1 MKWFATVILLA
12 LSATF
17 HVASLIGYCHA
28 AMRPV
33 AVPETSPSQTP
44 QATSDEKSRKTR
56 PPVETQSAHLAI
68 QDEIVGGW

>member
-1 MKWFATVILLA
+1 MKWLATVLLLA

-33 AVPETSPSQTP
+33 TGKEMSAPQTP
-44 QATSDEKSRKTR
+44 QATSDEESRKTR
-56 PPVETQSAHLAI
+56 PPGETHSAHVAI